1 MNALSGLEKCQSFI
15 NCQLRPG
22 GLGRSGA
29 ETISHFTAIT
39 ISRQTGSGGHTL
51 ADRLAHDLQAQES
64 DPLPAWTVF
73 DRNLVEQVL
82 IDHNLPG
89 RLARFMPED
98 HISGIGDTMDELFGL
113 HPPSWIL
120 VRKTSETILRLA
132 QMGHV
137 ILIGRGSNVITHKL
151 PNVFHVRLVGGLPNR
166 VKRLQALNQL
176 SAKEALRFARRED
189 LARRR
194 YLKQFFDKDIED
206 PLLYHMVINT
216 DIITADE
223 AVRMIES
230 VLAPQSRALAA

>member
-1 MNALSGLEKCQSFI
+1 
-15 NCQLRPG
+15 
-22 GLGRSGA
+22 
-29 ETISHFTAIT
+29 
-39 ISRQTGSGGHTL
+39 
-51 ADRLAHDLQAQES
+51 
-64 DPLPAWTVF
+64 
-73 DRNLVEQVL
+73 
-82 IDHNLPG
+82 
-89 RLARFMPED
+89 
-98 HISGIGDTMDELFGL
+98 MDELFGL